1 MTAHHPSKPL
11 IISAEGRLLL
21 FLSNFASC
29 LCCLSSF
36 KAKCLPW
43 IWQHWV
49 HILKMTAPLP
59 IHLFQKV
66 HKCLCFDA
74 TNTLEPKSLAHHL
87 LKITLVFQI
96 TSLINSQSQ
105 DLKGERATIWV
116 PIQPLKTSCPTT
128 PSKNLSVSR
137 LFTGLSQARSSL
149 SIVKCV
155 VLLEQTLPLSNKWF

>member
-1 MTAHHPSKPL
+1 MKPNTQVYHHAWNVHFYTVNHASKNDVWKYLTTELLLSNSLCYLDNHILCKPYSNHSSALLINRKCSYMTVHHPSKPL
-11 IISAEGRLLL
+11 IIAAEGRLLL

-43 IWQHWV
+43 IWQNWV

-74 TNTLEPKSLAHHL
+74 TNTLEPKSLAHLL
-87 LKITLVFQI
+87 LKITLV
-96 TSLINSQSQ
+96 L
-105 DLKGERATIWV
+105 
-116 PIQPLKTSCPTT
+116 
-128 PSKNLSVSR
+128 
-137 LFTGLSQARSSL
+137 
-149 SIVKCV
+149 
-155 VLLEQTLPLSNKWF
+155 